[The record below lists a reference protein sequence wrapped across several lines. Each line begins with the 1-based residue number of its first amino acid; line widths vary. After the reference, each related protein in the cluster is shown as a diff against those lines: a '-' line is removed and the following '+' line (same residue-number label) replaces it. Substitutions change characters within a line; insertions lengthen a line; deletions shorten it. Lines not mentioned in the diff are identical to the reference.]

1 MDGFRVDLGEE
12 IITNSPTTIQYIT
25 ALKHLSLIGP
35 ISDIKA
41 LKVPLEIE
49 ISAFSATQDTIYGS
63 HQRILDILGAR
74 LSRDDF
80 SDDEMQET
88 S

>member
-1 MDGFRVDLGEE
+1 M
-12 IITNSPTTIQYIT
+12 
-25 ALKHLSLIGP
+25 KHLSIIGP

-74 LSRDDF
+74 LSRDEL